1 MNIKLELTPKEVEVL
16 EIALKD
22 IFNKD
27 SSHWL
32 DLGYTEVDT
41 IPDAAESI
49 LDSIEKQN
57 QLELLKEQYQ
67 SLKTNN
73 ND

>member
-32 DLGYTEVDT
+32 DLGHTEVDT

-49 LDSIEKQN
+49 LDSIEK
-57 QLELLKEQYQ
+57 LKN
-67 SLKTNN
+67 KTK
-73 ND
+73 